1 MLVINPYFTNG
12 TTHPF
17 DLVEWERRDAVI
29 QGEGSVVFEQKGVE
43 FPKFWSQLA
52 TNVVAQKYFRG
63 ALGTPEREY
72 SLRQL
77 IERVTKT
84 IATEGEKR
92 GYFDHA
98 SAVVFE
104 RELAHLILHQ
114 KMAFNSPVW
123 FNVGVEPQP
132 QCSACFIN
140 SVEDTMESILT
151 LAKTEGMLFKYG
163 SGTGTNLSP
172 LRSSREPLKGG
183 GSASGP
189 VSFMRGFDAFAGVI
203 KSGGKTRRAAKMVI
217 LNCDH
222 PDIRQF
228 IACKAHEEKKA
239 HALIDAG
246 YDGSFNGEA
255 YNSVFFQNSNN
266 SVRVTDEFMNAVCQG
281 VQYPLKG
288 RDGSVIETVNARDI
302 WREIAEAAWQCG
314 DPGVQFDSVC
324 NEWHTSP
331 VSGRINASNPCQPD
345 FATVLTPHGIR
356 TFADIQVGSIIWS
369 GQQWTKVTKKVHT
382 GTKSVWRYRT
392 NAGSFIGTAQHRVI
406 QNGQRCEAQD
416 ATAIDNC
423 VGQNLLTNAAV
434 CPTSLQAMMDGWV
447 IGDGSVH
454 HASGDLVYLDIGDED
469 HDIFADLGCLIVKK
483 RGIGPYSYEVKT
495 TITADELAR
504 TYERKIPHRYLTGG
518 QAAIASFLRGLY
530 SANGSICGGRVTL
543 KAASFNIISDVQ
555 QMLSALGIAS
565 YVTTNKAV
573 KVQFSN
579 GEYLCK
585 QSYDLNITHGRMLF
599 RDLIGFCQ
607 KHKQVRLN
615 DACQQKPISKKKKTW
630 DIVDREELGQFP
642 VYDITVEA
650 PEHTYWTGGLLVS
663 NCSEYMYLDDSAC
676 NLASLNLRKFTL
688 PGSRSFDIRSFTEA
702 VYLTIL
708 AQEIIV
714 GFSSYPTKR
723 IEENSHRFRPL
734 GLGYANLGALLMS
747 WGIPYDSDEGRSY
760 AAGITA
766 LMTGCAYRMSAE
778 IARACGGPCAGFA
791 ENREPFLAVIQK
803 HRGAC
808 NELIGQNEIKRAALW
823 QWDMAHMIGLT
834 HGYRNSQATVLA
846 PTGTIG
852 FMMDCDTTGVEPD
865 IALVKYKR
873 LVGGGMLKITNQTV
887 NEALRVLGYADAQRE
902 KIVEF
907 IENNDTIEGSAIA
920 PEHLPVFDCAFRA
933 EKGTRSIQPI
943 GHIKMMAAVQPFL
956 SGAISKTVNMPS
968 DATVE
973 DIAEIYMLAWKL
985 RLKAVAI
992 YRDGCKR
999 IQPLSTSSGSGGVAP
1014 APVATATPGPIRR
1027 KLPDERRSITHKF
1040 VIGNHEGYIHVGLY
1054 PDGAPGELFITMS
1067 KEGST
1072 ISGLMDSFATAVSL
1086 GLQYGVPLRSI
1097 VDKFSRTRFEPSGWS
1112 GHEDIGHASSVLD
1125 YIARWLELK
1134 FLTEGSQAARQSQDV
1149 GQVQQPQQPRAER
1162 ATQAVIENDAPLC
1175 HECGTVMV
1183 RSGACHKCSNCGATS
1198 GCS

>member
-17 DLVEWERRDAVI
+17 DTVEWERRDAVI

-77 IERVTKT
+77 ISRITKT
-84 IATEGEKR
+84 IADEGEKR
-92 GYFDHA
+92 GYFDHN

-123 FNVGVEPQP
+123 FNVGVESAP

-140 SVEDTMESILT
+140 SVQDTMDSILT

-163 SGTGTNLSP
+163 SGTGTNLST

-266 SVRVTDEFMNAVCQG
+266 SVRVTDEFMNAVCEG
-281 VQYPLKG
+281 ANYPLKG
-288 RDGSVIETVNARDI
+288 RDGSVIEMLSARNI
-302 WREIAEAAWQCG
+302 WHEIAEAAWQCG

-324 NEWHTSP
+324 NEWHTVP
-331 VSGRINASNPCQPD
+331 VSGRINASNPC
-345 FATVLTPHGIR
+345 A
-356 TFADIQVGSIIWS
+356 
-369 GQQWTKVTKKVHT
+369 
-382 GTKSVWRYRT
+382 
-392 NAGSFIGTAQHRVI
+392 
-406 QNGQRCEAQD
+406 
-416 ATAIDNC
+416 
-423 VGQNLLTNAAV
+423 
-434 CPTSLQAMMDGWV
+434 
-447 IGDGSVH
+447 
-454 HASGDLVYLDIGDED
+454 
-469 HDIFADLGCLIVKK
+469 
-483 RGIGPYSYEVKT
+483 
-495 TITADELAR
+495 
-504 TYERKIPHRYLTGG
+504 
-518 QAAIASFLRGLY
+518 
-530 SANGSICGGRVTL
+530 
-543 KAASFNIISDVQ
+543 
-555 QMLSALGIAS
+555 
-565 YVTTNKAV
+565 
-573 KVQFSN
+573 
-579 GEYLCK
+579 
-585 QSYDLNITHGRMLF
+585 
-599 RDLIGFCQ
+599 
-607 KHKQVRLN
+607 
-615 DACQQKPISKKKKTW
+615 
-630 DIVDREELGQFP
+630 
-642 VYDITVEA
+642 
-650 PEHTYWTGGLLVS
+650 
-663 NCSEYMYLDDSAC
+663 EYMHLDDSAC

-688 PGSRSFDIRSFTEA
+688 PGSRSFDVRSFTEA
-702 VYLTIL
+702 VDLTIL

-714 GFSSYPTKR
+714 GFSSYPTPR
-723 IEENSHRFRPL
+723 IAENSHRFRPL

-747 WGIPYDSDEGRSY
+747 WGIPYDSYEGRSY

-766 LMTGCAYRMSAE
+766 LMTGAAYRMSAE

-803 HRGAC
+803 HRQAC
-808 NELIGQNEIKRAALW
+808 DELDGRNEVANHGRFEIKRAALW
-823 QWDMAHMIGLT
+823 QWDMARTIGLA
-834 HGYRNSQATVLA
+834 HGFRNSQATVLA

-887 NEALRVLGYADAQRE
+887 TEALRVLGYTDAQQK

-907 IENNDTIEGSAIA
+907 IENNDTIEGTPIKD
-920 PEHLPVFDCAFRA
+920 EHLPVFDCAFRA

-943 GHIKMMAAVQPFL
+943 GHIRMMAAVQPFL

-999 IQPLSTSSGSGGVAP
+999 IQPLSTSSGSGGAVAP
-1014 APVATATPGPIRR
+1014 ALVAASVEAAPAPNPIRR
-1027 KLPDERRSITHKF
+1027 KLPDERQSITHKF

-1112 GHEDIGHASSVLD
+1112 GHGDIGHASSVLD

-1134 FLTEGSQAARQSQDV
+1134 FLKEGGQAARPSQDV
-1149 GQVQQPQQPRAER
+1149 GQVQLAQQSRAER
-1162 ATQAVIENDAPLC
+1162 PTQAVTNNDAPLC

>member
-1 MLVINPYFTNG
+1 MLVINSYFTNG
-12 TTHPF
+12 TNHPF

-63 ALGTPEREY
+63 TLGTPEREY

-77 IERVTKT
+77 IDRVTKT
-84 IATEGEKR
+84 IADEGEKR
-92 GYFDHA
+92 GYFDHN

-123 FNVGVEPQP
+123 FNVGVEAKP

-228 IACKAHEEKKA
+228 IACKAQEEKKA

-266 SVRVTDEFMNAVCQG
+266 SVRVTDEFMNAVCDG
-281 VQYPLKG
+281 GEYSLRG
-288 RDGSVIETVNARDI
+288 RDWSVIETVNARDI
-302 WREIAEAAWQCG
+302 WHEIAEAAWQCG

-331 VSGRINASNPCQPD
+331 VSGRINASNPC
-345 FATVLTPHGIR
+345 
-356 TFADIQVGSIIWS
+356 
-369 GQQWTKVTKKVHT
+369 
-382 GTKSVWRYRT
+382 
-392 NAGSFIGTAQHRVI
+392 
-406 QNGQRCEAQD
+406 
-416 ATAIDNC
+416 
-423 VGQNLLTNAAV
+423 
-434 CPTSLQAMMDGWV
+434 
-447 IGDGSVH
+447 
-454 HASGDLVYLDIGDED
+454 
-469 HDIFADLGCLIVKK
+469 
-483 RGIGPYSYEVKT
+483 
-495 TITADELAR
+495 
-504 TYERKIPHRYLTGG
+504 
-518 QAAIASFLRGLY
+518 
-530 SANGSICGGRVTL
+530 
-543 KAASFNIISDVQ
+543 
-555 QMLSALGIAS
+555 
-565 YVTTNKAV
+565 
-573 KVQFSN
+573 
-579 GEYLCK
+579 
-585 QSYDLNITHGRMLF
+585 
-599 RDLIGFCQ
+599 
-607 KHKQVRLN
+607 
-615 DACQQKPISKKKKTW
+615 
-630 DIVDREELGQFP
+630 
-642 VYDITVEA
+642 
-650 PEHTYWTGGLLVS
+650 
-663 NCSEYMYLDDSAC
+663 SEYMYLDDSAC
-676 NLASLNLRKFTL
+676 NLASLNLRKFAL

-702 VYLTIL
+702 VDLTIL

-714 GFSSYPTKR
+714 GFSSYPTSR
-723 IEENSHRFRPL
+723 IAENSHRFRPL

-791 ENREPFLAVIQK
+791 ENRQPFLAVIQK
-803 HRGAC
+803 HYQAC
-808 NELIGQNEIKRAALW
+808 DELIGQNEIKRAALW

-887 NEALRVLGYADAQRE
+887 TEALRVLGYTDAQRE

-1014 APVATATPGPIRR
+1014 APVATATPTPVRR
-1027 KLPDERRSITHKF
+1027 KLPDERQSITHKF

-1054 PDGAPGELFITMS
+1054 LDGTPGELFITMS

-1134 FLTEGSQAARQSQDV
+1134 FLTEGGQAARQSQDV
-1149 GQVQQPQQPRAER
+1149 GQVQLVQQPRAER
-1162 ATQAVIENDAPLC
+1162 ATQVVIENDAPLC

>member
-1 MLVINPYFTNG
+1 MFNPVCVCSSTAPPKGTMLVINPYFTNG

-17 DLVEWERRDAVI
+17 DTVEWECRDAVI
-29 QGEGSVVFEQKGVE
+29 QGEGSVVFEQKDVE

-77 IERVTKT
+77 IIRVTTT
-84 IATEGEKR
+84 IADEGEKR
-92 GYFDHA
+92 GYFDHN
-98 SAVVFE
+98 SAMVFK

-123 FNVGVEPQP
+123 FNVGVEANP

-140 SVEDTMESILT
+140 SVEDTMDSILT

-163 SGTGTNLSP
+163 SGTGTNLST

-222 PDIRQF
+222 PDIHQF

-255 YNSVFFQNSNN
+255 YNSVMFQNSNN
-266 SVRVTDEFMNAVCQG
+266 SVRVTDEFMNAVCEG
-281 VQYPLKG
+281 AQYPLKG
-288 RDGSVIETVNARDI
+288 RDGSVIETVNAQDI
-302 WREIAEAAWQCG
+302 WREIADAAWQCG
-314 DPGVQFDSVC
+314 DPGVQFDTVC
-324 NEWHTSP
+324 NEWHTVP
-331 VSGRINASNPCQPD
+331 VSGRINASNPC
-345 FATVLTPHGIR
+345 A
-356 TFADIQVGSIIWS
+356 
-369 GQQWTKVTKKVHT
+369 
-382 GTKSVWRYRT
+382 
-392 NAGSFIGTAQHRVI
+392 
-406 QNGQRCEAQD
+406 
-416 ATAIDNC
+416 
-423 VGQNLLTNAAV
+423 
-434 CPTSLQAMMDGWV
+434 
-447 IGDGSVH
+447 
-454 HASGDLVYLDIGDED
+454 
-469 HDIFADLGCLIVKK
+469 
-483 RGIGPYSYEVKT
+483 
-495 TITADELAR
+495 
-504 TYERKIPHRYLTGG
+504 
-518 QAAIASFLRGLY
+518 
-530 SANGSICGGRVTL
+530 
-543 KAASFNIISDVQ
+543 
-555 QMLSALGIAS
+555 
-565 YVTTNKAV
+565 
-573 KVQFSN
+573 
-579 GEYLCK
+579 
-585 QSYDLNITHGRMLF
+585 
-599 RDLIGFCQ
+599 
-607 KHKQVRLN
+607 
-615 DACQQKPISKKKKTW
+615 
-630 DIVDREELGQFP
+630 
-642 VYDITVEA
+642 
-650 PEHTYWTGGLLVS
+650 
-663 NCSEYMYLDDSAC
+663 EYMHLDDSAC

-688 PGSRSFDIRSFTEA
+688 PGWFDIRSFTKA
-702 VYLTIL
+702 VDLTIL

-714 GFSSYPTKR
+714 GFSSYPTPR
-723 IEENSHRFRPL
+723 IWDNSHRFRPL
-734 GLGYANLGALLMS
+734 GLGYANLGAMLMS
-747 WGIPYDSDEGRSY
+747 WGIPYDSHEGRSF
-760 AAGITA
+760 ASSITA
-766 LMTGCAYRMSAE
+766 LMTGAAYRMSAE
-778 IARACGGPCAGFA
+778 IARACGGPCVGFA

-803 HRGAC
+803 HRQAC
-808 NELIGQNEIKRAALW
+808 DELDGRSDYRFEIKRAALH
-823 QWDMAHMIGLT
+823 QWDMAHTIGLA
-834 HGYRNSQATVLA
+834 HGFRNSQATVLA

-887 NEALRVLGYADAQRE
+887 AEALRVLDYSDEQQK

-907 IENNDTIEGSAIA
+907 IENNDTIEGSLVA

-943 GHIKMMAAVQPFL
+943 GHIRMMAAVQPFL

-973 DIAEIYMLAWKL
+973 DIAGIYMLAWKL

-999 IQPLSTSSGSGGVAP
+999 IQPLSTSSGAAPVVPVAP
-1014 APVATATPGPIRR
+1014 VEATPPSAAPSPARR
-1027 KLPDERRSITHKF
+1027 KLPDERQSITHKF
-1040 VIGNHEGYIHVGLY
+1040 VIGNHEGYVHVGLY
-1054 PDGAPGELFITMS
+1054 PDGTPGELFITMS

-1086 GLQYGVPLRSI
+1086 CLQYGAPLRSI

-1112 GHEDIGHASSVLD
+1112 GHESIGHASSVLD

-1134 FLTEGSQAARQSQDV
+1134 FLPDGGRAARPSQDV
-1149 GQVQQPQQPRAER
+1149 GQVYPAPQPHKARSVQP
-1162 ATQAVIENDAPLC
+1162 ATDNDAPLC
-1175 HECGTVMV
+1175 HECGTGMV

>member
-12 TTHPF
+12 TAHPF

-84 IATEGEKR
+84 IADEGEKR
-92 GYFDHA
+92 GYFDHN

-228 IACKAHEEKKA
+228 ITCKAHEEKKA

-266 SVRVTDEFMNAVCQG
+266 SVRVTDEFMNAVCDG
-281 VQYPLKG
+281 GEYSLRG

-314 DPGVQFDSVC
+314 DPGVQFDTVC

-345 FATVLTPHGIR
+345 FATVLTPDGVR
-356 TFADIQVGSIIWS
+356 TFADIEVGSTIWS
-369 GQQWTKVTKKVHT
+369 GERWTKVVAKVAT
-382 GTKSVWRYRT
+382 GDKPVFAYRT
-392 NAGSFIGTAQHRVI
+392 TYGVFVGTENHRIIQH
-406 QNGQRCEAQD
+406 GQRCEVRD
-416 ATAIDNC
+416 ALSIDQADLPLNEIAE
-423 VGQNLLTNAAV
+423 NAKQW
-434 CPTSLQAMMDGWV
+434 LQSAGFP
-447 IGDGSVH
+447 
-454 HASGDLVYLDIGDED
+454 ATRAAYYLENGDE
-469 HDIFADLGCLIVKK
+469 IEEFT
-483 RGIGPYSYEVKT
+483 P
-495 TITADELAR
+495 
-504 TYERKIPHRYLTGG
+504 
-518 QAAIASFLRGLY
+518 
-530 SANGSICGGRVTL
+530 
-543 KAASFNIISDVQ
+543 
-555 QMLSALGIAS
+555 LGI
-565 YVTTNKAV
+565 
-573 KVQFSN
+573 
-579 GEYLCK
+579 
-585 QSYDLNITHGRMLF
+585 H
-599 RDLIGFCQ
+599 
-607 KHKQVRLN
+607 
-615 DACQQKPISKKKKTW
+615 
-630 DIVDREELGQFP
+630 P

-702 VYLTIL
+702 VDLTIL

-714 GFSSYPTKR
+714 GFSSYPTPR
-723 IEENSHRFRPL
+723 IAENSHRFRPL
-734 GLGYANLGALLMS
+734 GLGYANLGAMLMS
-747 WGIPYDSDEGRSY
+747 WGIPYDSDEGRNF
-760 AAGITA
+760 AAAITA
-766 LMTGCAYRMSAE
+766 LMTSCAYRMSAE
-778 IARACGGPCAGFA
+778 IARVCGGPCVGFT
-791 ENREPFLAVIQK
+791 ENYESFLTVIQK
-803 HRGAC
+803 HREAC
-808 NELIGQNEIKRAALW
+808 DELVAMASIHREARGITELKRAALSH
-823 QWDMAHMIGLT
+823 WDMALAIGRL
-834 HGYRNSQATVLA
+834 HGFRNSQATVLA

-887 NEALRVLGYADAQRE
+887 TEALRVLGYPEAQQK

-907 IENNDTIEGSAIA
+907 IENNDTIEGSLVA
-920 PEHLPVFDCAFRA
+920 PEHLAVFDCAFRP
-933 EKGTRSIQPI
+933 EKGTRSIQPT

-956 SGAISKTVNMPS
+956 SGAISKTVNMPR

-973 DIAEIYMLAWKL
+973 DIADIYMLAWKL

-999 IQPLSTSSGSGGVAP
+999 IQPLSTSSGGGGSAASVARTVEA
-1014 APVATATPGPIRR
+1014 APVAPSTAPSPTRH
-1027 KLPDERRSITHKF
+1027 KLPDERQSITHKF

-1054 PDGAPGELFITMS
+1054 PDGTPGELFITMS

-1086 GLQYGVPLRSI
+1086 GLQYGVPLCSI

-1112 GHEDIGHASSVLD
+1112 GHGDIGHASSVLD

-1134 FLTEGSQAARQSQDV
+1134 FLTEGGQAARPSQDV
-1149 GQVQQPQQPRAER
+1149 GQVQLAQQLCQGQP
-1162 ATQAVIENDAPLC
+1162 TQAVTDNDAPLC

>member
-12 TTHPF
+12 TNHPF

-29 QGEGSVVFEQKGVE
+29 QGESVVFEQKGVE

-77 IERVTKT
+77 IDRVTKT
-84 IATEGEKR
+84 IADEGENR
-92 GYFDHA
+92 GYFDHN

-123 FNVGVEPQP
+123 FNVGVEAKP

-217 LNCDH
+217 LNCNH

-228 IACKAHEEKKA
+228 ITCKAHEEKKA
-239 HALIDAG
+239 HVLIDAG

-266 SVRVTDEFMNAVCQG
+266 SVRVTDEFMNAVCDG
-281 VQYPLKG
+281 GEYSLRG

-324 NEWHTSP
+324 NEWHTVP
-331 VSGRINASNPCQPD
+331 VSGRINASNPC
-345 FATVLTPHGIR
+345 A
-356 TFADIQVGSIIWS
+356 
-369 GQQWTKVTKKVHT
+369 
-382 GTKSVWRYRT
+382 
-392 NAGSFIGTAQHRVI
+392 
-406 QNGQRCEAQD
+406 
-416 ATAIDNC
+416 
-423 VGQNLLTNAAV
+423 
-434 CPTSLQAMMDGWV
+434 
-447 IGDGSVH
+447 
-454 HASGDLVYLDIGDED
+454 
-469 HDIFADLGCLIVKK
+469 
-483 RGIGPYSYEVKT
+483 
-495 TITADELAR
+495 
-504 TYERKIPHRYLTGG
+504 
-518 QAAIASFLRGLY
+518 
-530 SANGSICGGRVTL
+530 
-543 KAASFNIISDVQ
+543 
-555 QMLSALGIAS
+555 
-565 YVTTNKAV
+565 
-573 KVQFSN
+573 
-579 GEYLCK
+579 
-585 QSYDLNITHGRMLF
+585 
-599 RDLIGFCQ
+599 
-607 KHKQVRLN
+607 
-615 DACQQKPISKKKKTW
+615 
-630 DIVDREELGQFP
+630 
-642 VYDITVEA
+642 
-650 PEHTYWTGGLLVS
+650 
-663 NCSEYMYLDDSAC
+663 EYMHLDDSAC

-702 VYLTIL
+702 VDLTIL

-734 GLGYANLGALLMS
+734 GLGYANLGAMLMS

-803 HRGAC
+803 HREAC
-808 NELIGQNEIKRAALW
+808 DELIGQNEIKRAAIW

-887 NEALRVLGYADAQRE
+887 NEALRVLGYTDIQRE

-907 IENNDTIEGSAIA
+907 IENNDTIEGSSVA

-933 EKGTRSIQPI
+933 EKGNRSIQPI

-973 DIAEIYMLAWKL
+973 DIVEIYMLAWKL

-999 IQPLSTSSGSGGVAP
+999 IQPLSTSSGSGGGGSA

-1027 KLPDERRSITHKF
+1027 KLPDERQSITHKF

-1054 PDGAPGELFITMS
+1054 PEGTPGELFITMS

-1134 FLTEGSQAARQSQDV
+1134 FLTEGGQAARPSQDV

>member
-12 TTHPF
+12 LNHPF
-17 DLVEWERRDAVI
+17 DMVEWERRDAVI

-77 IERVTKT
+77 ISRVTKT
-84 IATEGEKR
+84 IADEGEKR
-92 GYFDHA
+92 GYFDHN

-163 SGTGTNLSP
+163 SGTGSNLST

-228 IACKAHEEKKA
+228 ITCKAHEEKKA

-266 SVRVTDEFMNAVCQG
+266 SVRVTDEFMNAVCEG
-281 VQYPLKG
+281 GKYSLRG
-288 RDGSVIETVNARDI
+288 RDGSLIETVNARDI
-302 WREIAEAAWQCG
+302 WHEIAEAAWQCG
-314 DPGVQFDSVC
+314 DPGVQFDTVC

-331 VSGRINASNPCQPD
+331 ASGRINASNP
-345 FATVLTPHGIR
+345 
-356 TFADIQVGSIIWS
+356 
-369 GQQWTKVTKKVHT
+369 
-382 GTKSVWRYRT
+382 
-392 NAGSFIGTAQHRVI
+392 
-406 QNGQRCEAQD
+406 
-416 ATAIDNC
+416 
-423 VGQNLLTNAAV
+423 
-434 CPTSLQAMMDGWV
+434 
-447 IGDGSVH
+447 
-454 HASGDLVYLDIGDED
+454 
-469 HDIFADLGCLIVKK
+469 
-483 RGIGPYSYEVKT
+483 
-495 TITADELAR
+495 
-504 TYERKIPHRYLTGG
+504 
-518 QAAIASFLRGLY
+518 
-530 SANGSICGGRVTL
+530 
-543 KAASFNIISDVQ
+543 
-555 QMLSALGIAS
+555 
-565 YVTTNKAV
+565 
-573 KVQFSN
+573 
-579 GEYLCK
+579 
-585 QSYDLNITHGRMLF
+585 
-599 RDLIGFCQ
+599 
-607 KHKQVRLN
+607 
-615 DACQQKPISKKKKTW
+615 
-630 DIVDREELGQFP
+630 
-642 VYDITVEA
+642 
-650 PEHTYWTGGLLVS
+650 
-663 NCSEYMYLDDSAC
+663 CSEYMYLDDSAC

-702 VYLTIL
+702 VDLTIL

-714 GFSSYPTKR
+714 GFSSYPTPR
-723 IEENSHRFRPL
+723 ITENSHRFRPL

-747 WGIPYDSDEGRSY
+747 WGIAYDSNEGRNL
-760 AAGITA
+760 AAAITA
-766 LMTGCAYRMSAE
+766 LMTGAAYRMSAE
-778 IARACGGPCAGFA
+778 IARACGGPCAGFT

-803 HRGAC
+803 HQEAC
-808 NELIGQNEIKRAALW
+808 DGLITDHGLFELRRAAILQWDVALTIGQV
-823 QWDMAHMIGLT
+823 
-834 HGYRNSQATVLA
+834 HGFRNSQATVLA

-887 NEALRVLGYADAQRE
+887 TEALRVLGYTDAQQQ

-907 IENNDTIEGSAIA
+907 IENNDTIEGSSIA
-920 PEHLPVFDCAFRA
+920 PEHLAVFDCAFRP
-933 EKGTRSIQPI
+933 EKGTRSIQPT

-973 DIAEIYMLAWKL
+973 DIADIYMLAWKL
-985 RLKAVAI
+985 QLKAVAI

-999 IQPLSTSSGSGGVAP
+999 IQPLSTSSGAASVAP
-1014 APVATATPGPIRR
+1014 APTVEALPAAPTRR
-1027 KLPDERRSITHKF
+1027 KLPDERQSITHKF

-1054 PDGAPGELFITMS
+1054 PDGTPGELFITMS

-1097 VDKFSRTRFEPSGWS
+1097 VDKFSRARFEPSGWS
-1112 GHEDIGHASSVLD
+1112 GHEAIGHASSVLD

-1134 FLTEGSQAARQSQDV
+1134 FLTAGGQAARQSKDV
-1149 GQVQQPQQPRAER
+1149 GQVQQPRQPRAER
-1162 ATQAVIENDAPLC
+1162 LVQVVTENDAPLC
-1175 HECGTVMV
+1175 HECGTMMV

>member
-17 DLVEWERRDAVI
+17 DTVEWERRDAVI
-29 QGEGSVVFEQKGVE
+29 QGDGAIVFEQKGVE

-77 IERVTKT
+77 ITRVVKT
-84 IATEGEKR
+84 IADEGETR
-92 GYFDHA
+92 GYFNHD
-98 SAVVFE
+98 SAMVFE

-123 FNVGVEPQP
+123 FNVGVEANP

-140 SVEDTMESILT
+140 SVEDTMDSILT

-163 SGTGTNLSP
+163 SGTGTNLST

-255 YNSVFFQNSNN
+255 YNSVMFQNSNN
-266 SVRVTDEFMNAVCQG
+266 SVRVTDEFMNAVCEG
-281 VQYPLKG
+281 AQYPLKG
-288 RDGSVIETVNARDI
+288 RDGSVIETVNAQDI
-302 WREIAEAAWQCG
+302 WREIADAAWQCG
-314 DPGVQFDSVC
+314 DPGVQFDTVC
-324 NEWHTSP
+324 NEWHTVP
-331 VSGRINASNPCQPD
+331 VSGRINASNPC
-345 FATVLTPHGIR
+345 A
-356 TFADIQVGSIIWS
+356 
-369 GQQWTKVTKKVHT
+369 
-382 GTKSVWRYRT
+382 
-392 NAGSFIGTAQHRVI
+392 
-406 QNGQRCEAQD
+406 
-416 ATAIDNC
+416 
-423 VGQNLLTNAAV
+423 
-434 CPTSLQAMMDGWV
+434 
-447 IGDGSVH
+447 
-454 HASGDLVYLDIGDED
+454 
-469 HDIFADLGCLIVKK
+469 
-483 RGIGPYSYEVKT
+483 
-495 TITADELAR
+495 
-504 TYERKIPHRYLTGG
+504 
-518 QAAIASFLRGLY
+518 
-530 SANGSICGGRVTL
+530 
-543 KAASFNIISDVQ
+543 
-555 QMLSALGIAS
+555 
-565 YVTTNKAV
+565 
-573 KVQFSN
+573 
-579 GEYLCK
+579 
-585 QSYDLNITHGRMLF
+585 
-599 RDLIGFCQ
+599 
-607 KHKQVRLN
+607 
-615 DACQQKPISKKKKTW
+615 
-630 DIVDREELGQFP
+630 
-642 VYDITVEA
+642 
-650 PEHTYWTGGLLVS
+650 
-663 NCSEYMYLDDSAC
+663 EYMHLDDSAC

-688 PGSRSFDIRSFTEA
+688 PGARGFDVRSFTEA
-702 VYLTIL
+702 VDLTIL

-714 GFSSYPTKR
+714 GFSSYPTPR
-723 IEENSHRFRPL
+723 IWDNSHRFRPL
-734 GLGYANLGALLMS
+734 GLGYANLGAMLMS
-747 WGIPYDSDEGRSY
+747 WGIPYDSHEGRSF
-760 AAGITA
+760 ASSITA
-766 LMTGCAYRMSAE
+766 LMTGAAYRMSAE
-778 IARACGGPCAGFA
+778 IARACGGPCVGFA

-803 HRGAC
+803 HRQAC
-808 NELIGQNEIKRAALW
+808 DELDGRNDYRFEIKRAALH
-823 QWDMAHMIGLT
+823 QWDIARTIGLA
-834 HGYRNSQATVLA
+834 HGFRNSQATVLA

-887 NEALRVLGYADAQRE
+887 TEALRVLGYTYEQQK

-907 IENNDTIEGSAIA
+907 IENNDTIEGSLVA

-943 GHIKMMAAVQPFL
+943 GHIRMMAAVQPFL

-973 DIAEIYMLAWKL
+973 DIAGIYMLAWKL

-999 IQPLSTSSGSGGVAP
+999 IQPLSTSSGGGSGGAGPVVAP
-1014 APVATATPGPIRR
+1014 VGVAVEAQLAAPARR
-1027 KLPDERRSITHKF
+1027 KLPDERQSITHKF

-1054 PDGAPGELFITMS
+1054 PDGTPGELFITMS

-1086 GLQYGVPLRSI
+1086 CLQYGAPLRSI

-1112 GHEDIGHASSVLD
+1112 GHESIGHASSVLD

-1134 FLTEGSQAARQSQDV
+1134 FLPDGGRAARPSQDV
-1149 GQVQQPQQPRAER
+1149 GQVQPARQPRKAQP
-1162 ATQAVIENDAPLC
+1162 AQAVTDHDAPLC

>member
-77 IERVTKT
+77 IDRVTKT
-84 IATEGEKR
+84 IADEGEKR
-92 GYFDHA
+92 GYFDHS

-123 FNVGVEPQP
+123 FNVGVESAP

-228 IACKAHEEKKA
+228 ITCKAHEEKKA

-266 SVRVTDEFMNAVCQG
+266 SVRVTDEFMNAVCEG
-281 VQYPLKG
+281 GEYSLRG

-331 VSGRINASNPCQPD
+331 VSGRINASNPC
-345 FATVLTPHGIR
+345 A
-356 TFADIQVGSIIWS
+356 
-369 GQQWTKVTKKVHT
+369 
-382 GTKSVWRYRT
+382 
-392 NAGSFIGTAQHRVI
+392 
-406 QNGQRCEAQD
+406 
-416 ATAIDNC
+416 
-423 VGQNLLTNAAV
+423 
-434 CPTSLQAMMDGWV
+434 
-447 IGDGSVH
+447 
-454 HASGDLVYLDIGDED
+454 
-469 HDIFADLGCLIVKK
+469 
-483 RGIGPYSYEVKT
+483 
-495 TITADELAR
+495 
-504 TYERKIPHRYLTGG
+504 
-518 QAAIASFLRGLY
+518 
-530 SANGSICGGRVTL
+530 
-543 KAASFNIISDVQ
+543 
-555 QMLSALGIAS
+555 
-565 YVTTNKAV
+565 
-573 KVQFSN
+573 
-579 GEYLCK
+579 
-585 QSYDLNITHGRMLF
+585 
-599 RDLIGFCQ
+599 
-607 KHKQVRLN
+607 
-615 DACQQKPISKKKKTW
+615 
-630 DIVDREELGQFP
+630 
-642 VYDITVEA
+642 
-650 PEHTYWTGGLLVS
+650 
-663 NCSEYMYLDDSAC
+663 EYMYLDDSAC

-702 VYLTIL
+702 VDLTIL

-747 WGIPYDSDEGRSY
+747 WGIPYDSDEGRNY
-760 AAGITA
+760 AAAITA

-791 ENREPFLAVIQK
+791 ENREPFLAVIRK
-803 HRGAC
+803 HYQAC
-808 NELIGQNEIKRAALW
+808 DELIGQNEIKRAALW
-823 QWDMAHMIGLT
+823 QWDMAQMIGLI
-834 HGYRNSQATVLA
+834 HGFRNSQTTVLA

-887 NEALRVLGYADAQRE
+887 TEALRVLGYTDAQRE

-1014 APVATATPGPIRR
+1014 APVATATPSPVRR
-1027 KLPDERRSITHKF
+1027 KLPDERQSITHKF

-1134 FLTEGSQAARQSQDV
+1134 FLTEGGQAARQSQDV

-1162 ATQAVIENDAPLC
+1162 ATQAVTENDAPLC

>member
-12 TTHPF
+12 TTHTF
-17 DLVEWERRDAVI
+17 DTVEWERRDAVI

-52 TNVVAQKYFRG
+52 TNVVTQKYFRG

-77 IERVTKT
+77 ISRVTKT
-84 IATEGEKR
+84 IANEGEKR
-92 GYFDHA
+92 GYFDHD
-98 SAVVFE
+98 SAAVFE
-104 RELAHLILHQ
+104 RELAHLIVHQ

-123 FNVGVEPQP
+123 FNVGVESAP

-183 GSASGP
+183 GRASGP

-228 IACKAHEEKKA
+228 ITCKAREEKKA

-266 SVRVTDEFMNAVCQG
+266 SVRVTDEFMNAVCEG
-281 VQYPLKG
+281 GKYSLRG
-288 RDGSVIETVNARDI
+288 RDGSLIETVNAQDI
-302 WREIAEAAWQCG
+302 WHEIAEAAHQCG
-314 DPGVQFDSVC
+314 DPGVQFDTVC

-331 VSGRINASNPCQPD
+331 VSGRINASNP
-345 FATVLTPHGIR
+345 
-356 TFADIQVGSIIWS
+356 
-369 GQQWTKVTKKVHT
+369 
-382 GTKSVWRYRT
+382 
-392 NAGSFIGTAQHRVI
+392 
-406 QNGQRCEAQD
+406 
-416 ATAIDNC
+416 
-423 VGQNLLTNAAV
+423 
-434 CPTSLQAMMDGWV
+434 
-447 IGDGSVH
+447 
-454 HASGDLVYLDIGDED
+454 
-469 HDIFADLGCLIVKK
+469 
-483 RGIGPYSYEVKT
+483 
-495 TITADELAR
+495 
-504 TYERKIPHRYLTGG
+504 
-518 QAAIASFLRGLY
+518 
-530 SANGSICGGRVTL
+530 
-543 KAASFNIISDVQ
+543 
-555 QMLSALGIAS
+555 
-565 YVTTNKAV
+565 
-573 KVQFSN
+573 
-579 GEYLCK
+579 
-585 QSYDLNITHGRMLF
+585 
-599 RDLIGFCQ
+599 
-607 KHKQVRLN
+607 
-615 DACQQKPISKKKKTW
+615 
-630 DIVDREELGQFP
+630 
-642 VYDITVEA
+642 
-650 PEHTYWTGGLLVS
+650 
-663 NCSEYMYLDDSAC
+663 CSEYMYLDDSAC

-688 PGSRSFDIRSFTEA
+688 PGSRSLDIRSFTEA
-702 VYLTIL
+702 VDLTIL

-734 GLGYANLGALLMS
+734 GLGYANLGAMLMS
-747 WGIPYDSDEGRSY
+747 WGIPYDSDEGRNY
-760 AAGITA
+760 AAAITA

-803 HRGAC
+803 HREAWLEC
-808 NELIGQNEIKRAALW
+808 DKIADHELYELKRAVILHWNTALAIGQV
-823 QWDMAHMIGLT
+823 
-834 HGYRNSQATVLA
+834 HGFRNSQTTVLA

-852 FMMDCDTTGVEPD
+852 FMMDCDTTGIEPD

-887 NEALRVLGYADAQRE
+887 TEALRVLGYTHVERD

-907 IENNDTIEGSAIA
+907 IENNDTIEGSSVA
-920 PEHLPVFDCAFRA
+920 PEHLAVFDCAFRP
-933 EKGTRSIQPI
+933 EKGTRSIQPT

-956 SGAISKTVNMPS
+956 SGAISKTVNMPN

-999 IQPLSTSSGSGGVAP
+999 IQPLSTSSGGSAVSVAP
-1014 APVATATPGPIRR
+1014 AVEAAPSAAPGPIRR
-1027 KLPDERRSITHKF
+1027 KLPDERQSITHKF

-1054 PDGAPGELFITMS
+1054 PDGTPGELFITMS

-1112 GHEDIGHASSVLD
+1112 GHADIGHASSVLD

-1134 FLTEGSQAARQSQDV
+1134 FLKEGVQAARQSQDV
-1149 GQVQQPQQPRAER
+1149 GQVQLNVVATAEQAKEAAELLKR
-1162 ATQAVIENDAPLC
+1162 RYAPTQAVTDNDAPLC

>member
-12 TTHPF
+12 LNHPF
-17 DLVEWERRDAVI
+17 DMVEWERRDAVI
-29 QGEGSVVFEQKGVE
+29 QGEGAVVFEQKGVE

-77 IERVTKT
+77 ISRVTKT
-84 IATEGEKR
+84 IANEGEKR
-92 GYFDHA
+92 GYFDHN

-123 FNVGVEPQP
+123 FNVGVESAP

-163 SGTGTNLSP
+163 SGTGTNLSS
-172 LRSSREPLKGG
+172 LRSSRESLKGG

-228 IACKAHEEKKA
+228 ITCKAHEEKKA

-266 SVRVTDEFMNAVCQG
+266 SVRVTDEFMNAVREG
-281 VQYPLKG
+281 GKYPLRG
-288 RDGSVIETVNARDI
+288 RDGSVIETVNALDI
-302 WREIAEAAWQCG
+302 WHEIAEAAWQCG
-314 DPGVQFDSVC
+314 DPGVQFDTVC

-331 VSGRINASNPCQPD
+331 VSGRINASNP
-345 FATVLTPHGIR
+345 
-356 TFADIQVGSIIWS
+356 
-369 GQQWTKVTKKVHT
+369 
-382 GTKSVWRYRT
+382 
-392 NAGSFIGTAQHRVI
+392 
-406 QNGQRCEAQD
+406 
-416 ATAIDNC
+416 
-423 VGQNLLTNAAV
+423 
-434 CPTSLQAMMDGWV
+434 
-447 IGDGSVH
+447 
-454 HASGDLVYLDIGDED
+454 
-469 HDIFADLGCLIVKK
+469 
-483 RGIGPYSYEVKT
+483 
-495 TITADELAR
+495 
-504 TYERKIPHRYLTGG
+504 
-518 QAAIASFLRGLY
+518 
-530 SANGSICGGRVTL
+530 
-543 KAASFNIISDVQ
+543 
-555 QMLSALGIAS
+555 
-565 YVTTNKAV
+565 
-573 KVQFSN
+573 
-579 GEYLCK
+579 
-585 QSYDLNITHGRMLF
+585 
-599 RDLIGFCQ
+599 
-607 KHKQVRLN
+607 
-615 DACQQKPISKKKKTW
+615 
-630 DIVDREELGQFP
+630 
-642 VYDITVEA
+642 
-650 PEHTYWTGGLLVS
+650 
-663 NCSEYMYLDDSAC
+663 CSEYMYLDDSAC

-688 PGSRSFDIRSFTEA
+688 PGSRNFDIRSFTEA
-702 VYLTIL
+702 VDLTIL

-714 GFSSYPTKR
+714 GFSSYPTPR
-723 IEENSHRFRPL
+723 IWDNSHRFRPL
-734 GLGYANLGALLMS
+734 GLGYANLGAMLMS
-747 WGIPYDSDEGRSY
+747 WGVPYDSDEGRNY
-760 AAGITA
+760 VAAITA

-778 IARACGGPCAGFA
+778 IARACGGPCVGFA

-803 HRGAC
+803 HREAC
-808 NELIGQNEIKRAALW
+808 YALDIVEPFTTHRRSEIKRTALFH
-823 QWDMAHMIGLT
+823 WDTALNIGRS
-834 HGYRNSQATVLA
+834 HGFRNSQATVLA

-887 NEALRVLGYADAQRE
+887 AEALRALGYSDIQRE

-907 IENNDTIEGSAIA
+907 IENNDTIEGSSVA

-933 EKGTRSIQPI
+933 EKGTRSIQPT

-999 IQPLSTSSGSGGVAP
+999 IQPLSTSSGGGGASTVASASSIEALP
-1014 APVATATPGPIRR
+1014 AAPIRR
-1027 KLPDERRSITHKF
+1027 KLPDERQSITHKF

-1054 PDGAPGELFITMS
+1054 PNGTPGELFITMS

-1086 GLQYGVPLRSI
+1086 CLQYGVPVRSI

-1112 GHEDIGHASSVLD
+1112 KHGGIGHASSVLD

-1134 FLTEGSQAARQSQDV
+1134 FLTEGGQAARPSQDV
-1149 GQVQQPQQPRAER
+1149 GQVQLAKQPRAER
-1162 ATQAVIENDAPLC
+1162 PAQTVTDNDAPLC
-1175 HECGTVMV
+1175 HECGTMMV

>member
-77 IERVTKT
+77 IDRVTKT
-84 IATEGEKR
+84 IADEGEKR
-92 GYFDHA
+92 GYFDHS
-98 SAVVFE
+98 SAVVFK

-123 FNVGVEPQP
+123 FNVGVEAKP

-266 SVRVTDEFMNAVCQG
+266 SVRVTDEFMNAVCEG
-281 VQYPLKG
+281 GKYPLRG
-288 RDGSVIETVNARDI
+288 RDWSVIETVNARDI

-324 NEWHTSP
+324 NVWHTSP
-331 VSGRINASNPCQPD
+331 VSGRINASNP
-345 FATVLTPHGIR
+345 
-356 TFADIQVGSIIWS
+356 
-369 GQQWTKVTKKVHT
+369 
-382 GTKSVWRYRT
+382 
-392 NAGSFIGTAQHRVI
+392 
-406 QNGQRCEAQD
+406 
-416 ATAIDNC
+416 
-423 VGQNLLTNAAV
+423 
-434 CPTSLQAMMDGWV
+434 
-447 IGDGSVH
+447 
-454 HASGDLVYLDIGDED
+454 
-469 HDIFADLGCLIVKK
+469 
-483 RGIGPYSYEVKT
+483 
-495 TITADELAR
+495 
-504 TYERKIPHRYLTGG
+504 
-518 QAAIASFLRGLY
+518 
-530 SANGSICGGRVTL
+530 
-543 KAASFNIISDVQ
+543 
-555 QMLSALGIAS
+555 
-565 YVTTNKAV
+565 
-573 KVQFSN
+573 
-579 GEYLCK
+579 
-585 QSYDLNITHGRMLF
+585 
-599 RDLIGFCQ
+599 
-607 KHKQVRLN
+607 
-615 DACQQKPISKKKKTW
+615 
-630 DIVDREELGQFP
+630 
-642 VYDITVEA
+642 
-650 PEHTYWTGGLLVS
+650 
-663 NCSEYMYLDDSAC
+663 CSEYMYLDDSAC
-676 NLASLNLRKFTL
+676 NLASLNLRKFAL

-702 VYLTIL
+702 VDLTIL

-747 WGIPYDSDEGRSY
+747 WGIPYDSDEGRNY

-766 LMTGCAYRMSAE
+766 LMTGAAYHMSAE

-791 ENREPFLAVIQK
+791 ENRQPFLAVIQK
-803 HRGAC
+803 HYQAC
-808 NELIGQNEIKRAALW
+808 DELIGQNEIKRAALW

-887 NEALRVLGYADAQRE
+887 TEALRVLGYTDAQRE

-992 YRDGCKR
+992 YRDGFKR
-999 IQPLSTSSGSGGVAP
+999 IQPLSTSSSGSGGGGAAASMVAP
-1014 APVATATPGPIRR
+1014 VVEATPVAPTATPSPVRR
-1027 KLPDERRSITHKF
+1027 KLPDERQSITHKF

-1134 FLTEGSQAARQSQDV
+1134 FLTAGGQAARQSKDV
-1149 GQVQQPQQPRAER
+1149 GQVQPVQQPRAER
-1162 ATQAVIENDAPLC
+1162 LAQVVIENDAPLC

>member
-77 IERVTKT
+77 IDRVTKT
-84 IATEGEKR
+84 IADEGEKR
-92 GYFDHA
+92 GYFDHN

-123 FNVGVEPQP
+123 FNVGVEAKP

-217 LNCDH
+217 LNCNH

-228 IACKAHEEKKA
+228 ITCKAHEEKKA

-266 SVRVTDEFMNAVCQG
+266 SVRVTDEFMNAVCEG
-281 VQYPLKG
+281 GEYSLRG

-324 NEWHTSP
+324 NEWHTVP
-331 VSGRINASNPCQPD
+331 VSGRINASNPC
-345 FATVLTPHGIR
+345 A
-356 TFADIQVGSIIWS
+356 
-369 GQQWTKVTKKVHT
+369 
-382 GTKSVWRYRT
+382 
-392 NAGSFIGTAQHRVI
+392 
-406 QNGQRCEAQD
+406 
-416 ATAIDNC
+416 
-423 VGQNLLTNAAV
+423 
-434 CPTSLQAMMDGWV
+434 
-447 IGDGSVH
+447 
-454 HASGDLVYLDIGDED
+454 
-469 HDIFADLGCLIVKK
+469 
-483 RGIGPYSYEVKT
+483 
-495 TITADELAR
+495 
-504 TYERKIPHRYLTGG
+504 
-518 QAAIASFLRGLY
+518 
-530 SANGSICGGRVTL
+530 
-543 KAASFNIISDVQ
+543 
-555 QMLSALGIAS
+555 
-565 YVTTNKAV
+565 
-573 KVQFSN
+573 
-579 GEYLCK
+579 
-585 QSYDLNITHGRMLF
+585 
-599 RDLIGFCQ
+599 
-607 KHKQVRLN
+607 
-615 DACQQKPISKKKKTW
+615 
-630 DIVDREELGQFP
+630 
-642 VYDITVEA
+642 
-650 PEHTYWTGGLLVS
+650 
-663 NCSEYMYLDDSAC
+663 EYMHLDDSAC

-803 HRGAC
+803 HSQAC
-808 NELIGQNEIKRAALW
+808 DELDGRNEVANHGLFEIKRAALW

-887 NEALRVLGYADAQRE
+887 TEALRVLGYTDAQRE

-1054 PDGAPGELFITMS
+1054 PDGTPGELFITMS

-1086 GLQYGVPLRSI
+1086 GLQYGVPLQSI

-1134 FLTEGSQAARQSQDV
+1134 FLTEGGQAARPSQDV

>member
-29 QGEGSVVFEQKGVE
+29 QGEDSVVFEQKGVE

-63 ALGTPEREY
+63 TLGTPEREY

-77 IERVTKT
+77 IDRVTKT
-84 IATEGEKR
+84 IADEGEKR
-92 GYFDHA
+92 GYFDHN

-123 FNVGVEPQP
+123 FNVGVEAKP

-266 SVRVTDEFMNAVCQG
+266 SVRVTDEFMNAVCEG
-281 VQYPLKG
+281 GEYSLRG
-288 RDGSVIETVNARDI
+288 RDWSVIETVNARDI

-331 VSGRINASNPCQPD
+331 MSGRINASNP
-345 FATVLTPHGIR
+345 
-356 TFADIQVGSIIWS
+356 
-369 GQQWTKVTKKVHT
+369 
-382 GTKSVWRYRT
+382 
-392 NAGSFIGTAQHRVI
+392 
-406 QNGQRCEAQD
+406 
-416 ATAIDNC
+416 
-423 VGQNLLTNAAV
+423 
-434 CPTSLQAMMDGWV
+434 
-447 IGDGSVH
+447 
-454 HASGDLVYLDIGDED
+454 
-469 HDIFADLGCLIVKK
+469 
-483 RGIGPYSYEVKT
+483 
-495 TITADELAR
+495 
-504 TYERKIPHRYLTGG
+504 
-518 QAAIASFLRGLY
+518 
-530 SANGSICGGRVTL
+530 
-543 KAASFNIISDVQ
+543 
-555 QMLSALGIAS
+555 
-565 YVTTNKAV
+565 
-573 KVQFSN
+573 
-579 GEYLCK
+579 
-585 QSYDLNITHGRMLF
+585 
-599 RDLIGFCQ
+599 
-607 KHKQVRLN
+607 
-615 DACQQKPISKKKKTW
+615 
-630 DIVDREELGQFP
+630 
-642 VYDITVEA
+642 
-650 PEHTYWTGGLLVS
+650 
-663 NCSEYMYLDDSAC
+663 CSEYMYLDDSAC

-702 VYLTIL
+702 VDLTIL

-803 HRGAC
+803 HYQAC
-808 NELIGQNEIKRAALW
+808 DELIGQNEIKRAALW

-887 NEALRVLGYADAQRE
+887 TEALRALGYTDAQRE

-1014 APVATATPGPIRR
+1014 APVATATPTPVRR
-1027 KLPDERRSITHKF
+1027 KLPDERQSITHKF

-1054 PDGAPGELFITMS
+1054 PEGTPGELFITMS

-1134 FLTEGSQAARQSQDV
+1134 FLTEGGQAARQSQDV
-1149 GQVQQPQQPRAER
+1149 GQVQQPRQPRAER

>member
-12 TTHPF
+12 TNHPF

-84 IATEGEKR
+84 IADEGEKR
-92 GYFDHA
+92 GYFDHN

-123 FNVGVEPQP
+123 FNVGVEAKP

-228 IACKAHEEKKA
+228 ITCKAHEEKKA

-266 SVRVTDEFMNAVCQG
+266 SVRVTDEFMNAVCEG
-281 VQYPLKG
+281 GEYSLRG
-288 RDGSVIETVNARDI
+288 RDGSVIETVNAREI

-331 VSGRINASNPCQPD
+331 VSGRINASNPC
-345 FATVLTPHGIR
+345 A
-356 TFADIQVGSIIWS
+356 
-369 GQQWTKVTKKVHT
+369 
-382 GTKSVWRYRT
+382 
-392 NAGSFIGTAQHRVI
+392 
-406 QNGQRCEAQD
+406 
-416 ATAIDNC
+416 
-423 VGQNLLTNAAV
+423 
-434 CPTSLQAMMDGWV
+434 
-447 IGDGSVH
+447 
-454 HASGDLVYLDIGDED
+454 
-469 HDIFADLGCLIVKK
+469 
-483 RGIGPYSYEVKT
+483 
-495 TITADELAR
+495 
-504 TYERKIPHRYLTGG
+504 
-518 QAAIASFLRGLY
+518 
-530 SANGSICGGRVTL
+530 
-543 KAASFNIISDVQ
+543 
-555 QMLSALGIAS
+555 
-565 YVTTNKAV
+565 
-573 KVQFSN
+573 
-579 GEYLCK
+579 
-585 QSYDLNITHGRMLF
+585 
-599 RDLIGFCQ
+599 
-607 KHKQVRLN
+607 
-615 DACQQKPISKKKKTW
+615 
-630 DIVDREELGQFP
+630 
-642 VYDITVEA
+642 
-650 PEHTYWTGGLLVS
+650 
-663 NCSEYMYLDDSAC
+663 EYMYLDDSAC

-688 PGSRSFDIRSFTEA
+688 PGSRSLDVRSFTEA
-702 VYLTIL
+702 VDLTIL

-791 ENREPFLAVIQK
+791 ENREPFLAVIRK
-803 HRGAC
+803 HYQAC
-808 NELIGQNEIKRAALW
+808 DELIGQNEIKRAALW

-834 HGYRNSQATVLA
+834 HGFRNSQATVLA

-887 NEALRVLGYADAQRE
+887 TEALRVLGYTDAQRE

-907 IENNDTIEGSAIA
+907 IENNDTIEGA
-920 PEHLPVFDCAFRA
+920 PIKDEHLPVFDCAFRA

-968 DATVE
+968 DTTVE

-999 IQPLSTSSGSGGVAP
+999 IQPLSTSSGSSGEAP
-1014 APVATATPGPIRR
+1014 APVATATPSPIRR
-1027 KLPDERRSITHKF
+1027 KLPDERQSITHKF

-1112 GHEDIGHASSVLD
+1112 GHADIGHASSVLD

-1134 FLTEGSQAARQSQDV
+1134 FLTEGGQAARQSKDV

>member
-1 MLVINPYFTNG
+1 MLNPVCVCSSTAPPKGTMLVINPYFTNG

-17 DLVEWERRDAVI
+17 DTVEWERRDAVI
-29 QGEGSVVFEQKGVE
+29 QGDGAVVFEQKGVE

-77 IERVTKT
+77 ITRVVKT
-84 IATEGEKR
+84 IADEGEKR
-92 GYFDHA
+92 GYFNHD
-98 SAVVFE
+98 SAMVFE

-123 FNVGVEPQP
+123 FNVGVEASP

-151 LAKTEGMLFKYG
+151 LAKTEGMLFKFG
-163 SGTGTNLSP
+163 SGTGTNFSSI
-172 LRSSREPLKGG
+172 RSSREPLKGG

-255 YNSVFFQNSNN
+255 YNSVMFQNSNN
-266 SVRVTDEFMNAVCQG
+266 SVRVTDEFMNAVCEG
-281 VQYPLKG
+281 AQYPLKG
-288 RDGSVIETVNARDI
+288 RDGSVIETVNAQDI
-302 WREIAEAAWQCG
+302 WREIADAAWQCG
-314 DPGVQFDSVC
+314 DPGVQFDTVC
-324 NEWHTSP
+324 NEWHTVP
-331 VSGRINASNPCQPD
+331 VSGRINASNPC
-345 FATVLTPHGIR
+345 A
-356 TFADIQVGSIIWS
+356 
-369 GQQWTKVTKKVHT
+369 
-382 GTKSVWRYRT
+382 
-392 NAGSFIGTAQHRVI
+392 
-406 QNGQRCEAQD
+406 
-416 ATAIDNC
+416 
-423 VGQNLLTNAAV
+423 
-434 CPTSLQAMMDGWV
+434 
-447 IGDGSVH
+447 
-454 HASGDLVYLDIGDED
+454 
-469 HDIFADLGCLIVKK
+469 
-483 RGIGPYSYEVKT
+483 
-495 TITADELAR
+495 
-504 TYERKIPHRYLTGG
+504 
-518 QAAIASFLRGLY
+518 
-530 SANGSICGGRVTL
+530 
-543 KAASFNIISDVQ
+543 
-555 QMLSALGIAS
+555 
-565 YVTTNKAV
+565 
-573 KVQFSN
+573 
-579 GEYLCK
+579 
-585 QSYDLNITHGRMLF
+585 
-599 RDLIGFCQ
+599 
-607 KHKQVRLN
+607 
-615 DACQQKPISKKKKTW
+615 
-630 DIVDREELGQFP
+630 
-642 VYDITVEA
+642 
-650 PEHTYWTGGLLVS
+650 
-663 NCSEYMYLDDSAC
+663 EYMHLDDSAC

-688 PGSRSFDIRSFTEA
+688 PGWFDIRSFTEA
-702 VYLTIL
+702 VDLTIL

-714 GFSSYPTKR
+714 GFSSYPTPR
-723 IEENSHRFRPL
+723 IRDNSHCFRPL
-734 GLGYANLGALLMS
+734 GLGYANLGAMLMS

-766 LMTGCAYRMSAE
+766 LMTGAAYRMSAE
-778 IARACGGPCAGFA
+778 IARACGGPCVGFA

-803 HRGAC
+803 HRQAC
-808 NELIGQNEIKRAALW
+808 DELDGRSDYRFEIKRAALH
-823 QWDMAHMIGLT
+823 QWDMAHTIGLA
-834 HGYRNSQATVLA
+834 HGFRNSQATVLA

-887 NEALRVLGYADAQRE
+887 TEALRVLGYSDEQQK

-907 IENNDTIEGSAIA
+907 IENNDTIEGSLVA

-999 IQPLSTSSGSGGVAP
+999 IQPLSTSSGSSGSGGGVAP
-1014 APVATATPGPIRR
+1014 APVATATPTPVRR
-1027 KLPDERRSITHKF
+1027 KLPDERQSITHKF

-1054 PDGAPGELFITMS
+1054 PDGTPGELFITMS

-1086 GLQYGVPLRSI
+1086 CLQYGAPLRSI

-1112 GHEDIGHASSVLD
+1112 GHESIGHASSVLD
-1125 YIARWLELK
+1125 YIARWLEMK
-1134 FLTEGSQAARQSQDV
+1134 FLPGGGQAARPAQDV
-1149 GQVQQPQQPRAER
+1149 GQVQPAQQRGGNPA
-1162 ATQAVIENDAPLC
+1162 QAITDNDAPLC
-1175 HECGTVMV
+1175 HECGTVML

>member
-12 TTHPF
+12 TNHPF

-77 IERVTKT
+77 ISRVTKT
-84 IATEGEKR
+84 IADEGEKR
-92 GYFDHA
+92 GYFDHN

-163 SGTGTNLSP
+163 SGTGTNLST

-266 SVRVTDEFMNAVCQG
+266 SVRVTDEFMNAVCEG
-281 VQYPLKG
+281 GEYSLRG

-314 DPGVQFDSVC
+314 DPGVQFDTMC

-345 FATVLTPHGIR
+345 FATVLTPDGIR
-356 TFADIQVGSIIWS
+356 TFADIEVGSTIWS
-369 GQQWTKVTKKVHT
+369 GQRWTKVTAKVAT
-382 GTKSVWRYRT
+382 GDKPVFAYRT
-392 NAGSFIGTAQHRVI
+392 TYGVFVGTENHRII
-406 QNGQRCEAQD
+406 QYGERCEAKD
-416 ATAIDNC
+416 AQSID
-423 VGQNLLTNAAV
+423 Q
-434 CPTSLQAMMDGWV
+434 
-447 IGDGSVH
+447 
-454 HASGDLVYLDIGDED
+454 
-469 HDIFADLGCLIVKK
+469 ADLPTYDSDLAKSADCWLQSAGF
-483 RGIGPYSYEVKT
+483 PSAYSYFE
-495 TITADELAR
+495 
-504 TYERKIPHRYLTGG
+504 
-518 QAAIASFLRGLY
+518 
-530 SANGSICGGRVTL
+530 NGNTVNSVTP
-543 KAASFNIISDVQ
+543 
-555 QMLSALGIAS
+555 LG
-565 YVTTNKAV
+565 V
-573 KVQFSN
+573 
-579 GEYLCK
+579 
-585 QSYDLNITHGRMLF
+585 H
-599 RDLIGFCQ
+599 
-607 KHKQVRLN
+607 
-615 DACQQKPISKKKKTW
+615 
-630 DIVDREELGQFP
+630 P

-663 NCSEYMYLDDSAC
+663 NCSEYMFLDDSAC

-688 PGSRSFDIRSFTEA
+688 PGVRSFDIRSFTEA
-702 VYLTIL
+702 VDLTIL

-714 GFSSYPTKR
+714 GLSSYPTPR
-723 IEENSHRFRPL
+723 IRDNSHRFRPL
-734 GLGYANLGALLMS
+734 GLGYANLGAMLMS
-747 WGIPYDSDEGRSY
+747 WGIPYDSDEGRNY
-760 AAGITA
+760 AAAITA

-778 IARACGGPCAGFA
+778 IARAGGGPCAGFA

-803 HRGAC
+803 HRQAC
-808 NELIGQNEIKRAALW
+808 DELNGRNEVANHGCFEIKHAALW
-823 QWDMAHMIGLT
+823 QWDMAQMIGLA
-834 HGYRNSQATVLA
+834 HGFRNSQATVLA

-887 NEALRVLGYADAQRE
+887 TEALRVLGYTDAQRE

-907 IENNDTIEGSAIA
+907 IENNDTIEGA
-920 PEHLPVFDCAFRA
+920 PIKDEHLPVFDCAFRA

-999 IQPLSTSSGSGGVAP
+999 IQPLSTSSGSGGGGGGAASVAP
-1014 APVATATPGPIRR
+1014 AVETAPSAAPGPVRR
-1027 KLPDERRSITHKF
+1027 KLPDERQSITHKF

-1112 GHEDIGHASSVLD
+1112 GHESIGHASSVLD
-1125 YIARWLELK
+1125 YIARWLDLK
-1134 FLTEGSQAARQSQDV
+1134 FLTEGGQAARQSQDV

-1162 ATQAVIENDAPLC
+1162 ATQVVTENDAPLC

>member
-12 TTHPF
+12 LNHPF
-17 DLVEWERRDAVI
+17 DMVEWERRDAAI
-29 QGEGSVVFEQKGVE
+29 QGEGSVVFKQKGVE

-72 SLRQL
+72 SLHQL
-77 IERVTKT
+77 VSRVTKT
-84 IATEGEKR
+84 IADEGEKR
-92 GYFDHA
+92 GYFDHN

-123 FNVGVEPQP
+123 FNVGVESAP

-163 SGTGTNLSP
+163 SGTGSNLST

-266 SVRVTDEFMNAVCQG
+266 SVRVTDEFMNAVCEG
-281 VQYPLKG
+281 AQYPLKG
-288 RDGSVIETVNARDI
+288 RDGLVIETVNARDI
-302 WREIAEAAWQCG
+302 WHEIAEAAWQCG

-331 VSGRINASNPCQPD
+331 VSGRINASNPC
-345 FATVLTPHGIR
+345 
-356 TFADIQVGSIIWS
+356 
-369 GQQWTKVTKKVHT
+369 
-382 GTKSVWRYRT
+382 
-392 NAGSFIGTAQHRVI
+392 
-406 QNGQRCEAQD
+406 
-416 ATAIDNC
+416 
-423 VGQNLLTNAAV
+423 
-434 CPTSLQAMMDGWV
+434 
-447 IGDGSVH
+447 
-454 HASGDLVYLDIGDED
+454 
-469 HDIFADLGCLIVKK
+469 
-483 RGIGPYSYEVKT
+483 
-495 TITADELAR
+495 
-504 TYERKIPHRYLTGG
+504 
-518 QAAIASFLRGLY
+518 
-530 SANGSICGGRVTL
+530 
-543 KAASFNIISDVQ
+543 
-555 QMLSALGIAS
+555 
-565 YVTTNKAV
+565 
-573 KVQFSN
+573 
-579 GEYLCK
+579 
-585 QSYDLNITHGRMLF
+585 
-599 RDLIGFCQ
+599 
-607 KHKQVRLN
+607 
-615 DACQQKPISKKKKTW
+615 
-630 DIVDREELGQFP
+630 
-642 VYDITVEA
+642 
-650 PEHTYWTGGLLVS
+650 
-663 NCSEYMYLDDSAC
+663 SEYMYLDDSAC

-688 PGSRSFDIRSFTEA
+688 PGSRNFDIRSFTEA
-702 VYLTIL
+702 VDLTIL

-714 GFSSYPTKR
+714 GFSSYPTPR
-723 IEENSHRFRPL
+723 IAENSHRFRPL

-747 WGIPYDSDEGRSY
+747 WGIAYDSNEGRNL
-760 AAGITA
+760 AAAITA
-766 LMTGCAYRMSAE
+766 LMTGAAYRMSAE
-778 IARACGGPCAGFA
+778 IARACGGPCAGFT

-803 HRGAC
+803 HQEAC
-808 NELIGQNEIKRAALW
+808 DGLITDHGLFELRRAAILQWDVALTIGQV
-823 QWDMAHMIGLT
+823 
-834 HGYRNSQATVLA
+834 HGFRNSQATVLA

-887 NEALRVLGYADAQRE
+887 TEALRVLGYTDAQQQ

-907 IENNDTIEGSAIA
+907 IENNDTIEGSSIA

-943 GHIKMMAAVQPFL
+943 GHIRMMAAVQPFL

-973 DIAEIYMLAWKL
+973 DIAEIYMLAWRL

-999 IQPLSTSSGSGGVAP
+999 IQPLSTSSSGGGGG
-1014 APVATATPGPIRR
+1014 APVVEAAPGETLAVPSPVRR
-1027 KLPDERRSITHKF
+1027 KLPDERQSITHKF

-1112 GHEDIGHASSVLD
+1112 GHGDIGHASSVLD

-1134 FLTEGSQAARQSQDV
+1134 FLDEGNQAVRQPQDV
-1149 GQVQQPQQPRAER
+1149 GRVQLSVVATPEQAKEAAELLKR
-1162 ATQAVIENDAPLC
+1162 RYAPTQAVTDNDAPLC